1 MWSLICPAHRAPLT
15 KGNQTQA
22 RDHTSNSQ
30 NDFSSSLLGDDRFRA
45 THEQKHNAWYGRRC
59 CIRPHPRVHLGV
71 ATAPSISMTPTA
83 GRAGATSRY
92 RTLLRSIGIFRYE
105 RKREVNWPS
114 SLRAAPKYKITNA
127 YMDRLADATEMSR
140 PQPVFDYRNATP
152 SELQSPAPKRDC
164 ARATVTF
171 NAIYAVW
178 DLHERRAAGLGGG
191 HSGLDA
197 GSSYSSIPEI
207 AHRSAKR
214 AAAAEPMTTESNAIA
229 LAALLF
235 KK

>member
-1 MWSLICPAHRAPLT
+1 MWSLICPVHRVPLT
-15 KGNQTQA
+15 KGIRHKHGTTLPTRKTIFRA
-22 RDHTSNSQ
+22 
-30 NDFSSSLLGDDRFRA
+30 GDDRFRA
-45 THEQKHNAWYGRRC
+45 AHEQKHNAWYGRRC

-92 RTLLRSIGIFRYE
+92 HTLLRSIGIFRHE

-114 SLRAAPKYKITNA
+114 SLRAAPKFKITNG
-127 YMDRLADATEMSR
+127 YMDRLADAIEMSR
-140 PQPVFDYRNATP
+140 PRPIFDYRNATP

-164 ARATVTF
+164 DRATVTF

-197 GSSYSSIPEI
+197 GSSYSSILEI

-214 AAAAEPMTTESNAIA
+214 AVAAEPITNRIERHCPGRASVQ
-229 LAALLF
+229 
-235 KK
+235 K